1 MTCNCAELLQAFG
14 RSHVMLRRFSERW
27 AARRAASW
35 SVLCTAAASTLFS
48 VLLPAMMAV
57 WLSGCA
63 SPLPVVE
70 RTPSVAMLA
79 PPASA
84 LARIAGDAAIAPGR
98 SGVWPLLQAEFA
110 LDARL
115 AAIRAA
121 TTSIDLQYYLIT
133 DDSIGRPILRALR
146 DAALRGVRVRLL
158 VDDLYTADMDRLLLG
173 LAATPNAEVRLFNP
187 VMTARES
194 TGRRVLATLRD
205 FKRLNHRMHNKLFIA
220 DGMVAVV
227 GGRNLADEYFLRGV
241 QGNFIDFDL
250 LCIGA
255 VVGDL
260 NHWFDLYWNSTV
272 VFPARAIAQAAS
284 PEPLQQEAAF
294 RAAFESATRADAA
307 PTTPATPDAAADV
320 FGAPRFS
327 TALAERRFRFIDTD
341 AVAFADSPDKIDPAN
356 HSFATQDTLSHRFLN
371 VLDEAHDEVFL
382 FSPYFIPGADALSRL
397 RTLRAAGVGVRVVT
411 NSLAVSDE
419 PLVAVGLA
427 RHQLELLRMGVEL
440 YELSSTR
447 LKLDSAMRNL
457 LGSSIGR
464 LHAKLG
470 FIDRKTVL
478 VGSMNLDPRSANLNT
493 EIGVR
498 VESPEL
504 AAMLFGGFKVAELA
518 GVYRVQLKPGGS
530 GVRWTTAD
538 DDASEELEVDP
549 DTSLWQRLRVMLLSL
564 FVPDSQL

>member
-1 MTCNCAELLQAFG
+1 MTCNCAEPLLAPGPLPVMPRRFFG
-14 RSHVMLRRFSERW
+14 RWFARW
-27 AARRAASW
+27 SARW
-35 SVLCTAAASTLFS
+35 SALFTAPGSALVS
-48 VLLPAMMAV
+48 VLLPV
-57 WLSGCA
+57 LIVFGLTGCA
-63 SPLPVVE
+63 SPLPAVE
-70 RTPSVAMLA
+70 RTPSHALVA

-121 TTSIDLQYYLIT
+121 TTSIDLQYYLIA

-158 VDDLYTADMDRLLLG
+158 VDDLYTNDMDRLLLG
-173 LAATPNAEVRLFNP
+173 LAATKNAEVRLFNP
-187 VMTARES
+187 VITARES
-194 TGRRVLATLRD
+194 TGRRVLATLGD
-205 FKRLNHRMHNKLFIA
+205 FKRLNHRMHNKLFIT
-220 DGMVAVV
+220 DGAVAVV

-241 QGNFIDFDL
+241 RGNFIDFDL

-260 NHWFDLYWNSTV
+260 NRWFDLYWNSTV
-272 VFPARAIAQAAS
+272 VFPARAIAQASSA
-284 PEPLQQEAAF
+284 EPLQPEAAL
-294 RAAFESATRADAA
+294 RAAFEGATRADEV
-307 PTTPATPDAAADV
+307 PSTSNTPAAATDA
-320 FGAPRFS
+320 FGAARFS
-327 TALAERRFRFIDTD
+327 TALAERRFRFISAD

-356 HSFATQDTLSHRFLN
+356 HSFATQDTLSHRFLG
-371 VLDEAHDEVFL
+371 VLDEAHEEVFL
-382 FSPYFIPGADALSRL
+382 FSPYFIPGTDALARL
-397 RTLRAAGVGVRVVT
+397 RALRAAGVGVRVVT

-427 RHQLELLRMGVEL
+427 RHQIELLRMGVEM

-504 AAMLFGGFKVAELA
+504 AALVFGGFKVAELA
-518 GVYRVQLKPGGS
+518 GVYRVQLKPDGS
-530 GVRWTTAD
+530 SVLWTTAD
-538 DDASEELEVDP
+538 GDASEELEVDP